1 MSLSSLLAEAEAE
14 VGKINPMN
22 VLKEA
27 ESEISVVKADLL
39 NAKADL
45 AELQTLTVNAAPAFT
60 ALLAMVCPQASAV
73 PTELANYV
81 ASLNAAANKV
91 QAKLAAAPKASTGVN
106 QMGDNQVAVHQ

>member
-14 VGKINPMN
+14 VGEINPMN

-60 ALLAMVCPQASAV
+60 ALLTLVSPQASGI

-81 ASLNAAANKV
+81 ALLNAAANKV
-91 QAKLAAAPKASTGVN
+91 QAKLAAAPKVSAATN
-106 QMGDNQVAVHQ
+106 QMGDNQDAVHP